1 MLTEKDLLPFVS
13 HEEYRKTLQNI
24 IHTGAEAIATD
35 GAILIAIPSDEP
47 CETETKALEIAA
59 SCESII
65 QSALMDVEC
74 YGRKWAKIPDFPHSS
89 QKDCPECDGTGKA
102 VDCDCCD
109 GKGELELDHD
119 WQDRNLEWH
128 YDHYTV
134 ECSVCD
140 GTGTRNELKKSKCTE
155 CNGTGKVDDDI
166 GIDFGFAVFSNRLLE
181 KIIKL
186 PGCEMRPAGRLSCTP
201 IRGDGWR
208 GVIMPRR
215 EQETDIKIA
224 WPE

>member
-1 MLTEKDLLPFVS
+1 MLVEKDLLPFVS
-13 HEEYRKTLQNI
+13 HDECREILQNI
-24 IHTGAEAIATD
+24 IHTGTEAIATD
-35 GAILIAIPSDEP
+35 GVILIAIPSDEP
-47 CETETKALEIAA
+47 CETEPKALEIAE

-65 QSALMDVEC
+65 QSALMDAEC

-186 PGCEMRPAGRLSCTP
+186 PGCEMRPAGRLSGPP

-208 GVIMPRR
+208 GVIMPLR